1 MKNQSIAAWLAV
13 STMLVAQA
21 AVAAPTTNH
30 PAQVQLQQNM
40 DTVLTVARNNSLN
53 EQQKIRQIEG
63 YADRYLDYHRIAALA
78 VGMPWRQFSD
88 KQKTEF
94 IGAFKDMMI
103 SMYSR
108 SALMGAADA
117 EVKLL
122 PKVVDNGNNRVD
134 AFTEIRARSGKK
146 YEVAYQLYQVGS
158 AYKVYNIKVDGASLV
173 TIYRNQFNEL
183 IKQKGIDGTIAT
195 IKAKGLKKV
204 DAVK

>member
-63 YADRYLDYHRIAALA
+63 YADRYLDYHRISALA

-122 PKVVDNGNNRVD
+122 PKLVDNGNNRVD

-146 YEVAYQLYQVGS
+146 YEVAYQLYKVGS
-158 AYKVYNIKVDGASLV
+158 TYKVYNIKVDGASLV

-204 DAVK
+204 DSVK

>member
-63 YADRYLDYHRIAALA
+63 YADRYLDYHRISALA

>member
-30 PAQVQLQQNM
+30 PAQVQLQQNI

-146 YEVAYQLYQVGS
+146 YEVAYQLYKVGS
-158 AYKVYNIKVDGASLV
+158 TYKVYNIKVDGASLV

>member
-30 PAQVQLQQNM
+30 PAQVQLQQNI

-94 IGAFKDMMI
+94 IAAFKDMMI

-146 YEVAYQLYQVGS
+146 YEVAYQLYKVGS
-158 AYKVYNIKVDGASLV
+158 TYKVYNIKVDGASLV

>member
-1 MKNQSIAAWLAV
+1 MKSQNLAAWLAV
-13 STMLVAQA
+13 STILVAQA

-30 PAQVQLQQNM
+30 PAQVQLQQNI

-63 YADRYLDYHRIAALA
+63 YADRYLDYHRISALA

-94 IGAFKDMMI
+94 IAAFKDMMI

-122 PKVVDNGNNRVD
+122 PKLVDNGNNRVD

-146 YEVAYQLYQVGS
+146 YEVAYQLYKVGS
-158 AYKVYNIKVDGASLV
+158 TYKVYNIKVDGASLV